1 MSALALVALLQAV
14 PMPAVAQ
21 DPSGPYLAARQARVT
36 GDFAAAARYY
46 SQVLTLDPSNPEML
60 ENATVAYIALGQ
72 IDRATAI
79 AGKMASDDLRSQV
92 AQIALIAE
100 ETRTE
105 DWTALIERMQNAR
118 GAGELAD
125 GLITAW
131 AHLGRGDVTDALAGF
146 DAVAEERGLRSFAL
160 FQKALALASV
170 GDFEGAD
177 QVFSGDADGPV
188 QQTRRGVMAWAQV
201 LSQLDEQDRA
211 LDLIDETFGSDPD
224 PQVAALRARIAS
236 NDTVPFDLIRNPR
249 DGVAEVFFSLAQALR
264 QDANDELVL
273 LYARIAEAIRP
284 DHTDAILTVAEL
296 LENMG
301 QYDLAIAAY
310 KKVPRD
316 HPSYHAAELGRAEV
330 LRRDGRPDA
339 AIEVVDQLVQAYPD
353 LADVHVAAGD
363 LYRSQEQYAD
373 AVASY
378 DRAITLLD
386 ARDNPQWFVFYAR
399 AISHER
405 QDNWERAEA
414 DFRRALDLNPG
425 HPQVLNYL
433 GYLMVEEGINLDEA
447 LDMIERA
454 VAERPESGYIVD
466 SLGWALY
473 RLGRYDEAIVH
484 MERAAEL
491 MPTDPVVNDHLGDV
505 LWAVDRKAEAR
516 FQWKRALSLHESDP
530 SPDLDP
536 DRVRRKLD
544 VGLDAVLEAEG
555 AAPLKAM
562 DGTSSDR

>member
-1 MSALALVALLQAV
+1 MSALALAALLQAV
-14 PMPAVAQ
+14 PTPAVAQ

-105 DWTALIERMQNAR
+105 DWTALIERMQDAR

-433 GYLMVEEGINLDEA
+433 GYSMVEEGINLDEA

-555 AAPLKAM
+555 AAPLKAV
-562 DGTSSDR
+562 DATSSDR